1 MRFMLKCSIPMDK
14 GNELVKDGTL
24 GETIQSILEEIKP
37 EAAYFTTVGGARGGY
52 IVVDIDD
59 PSQIPAIGEPLF
71 LGLGATVEFY
81 PVMTPEDLAKGA
93 PAIERAV
100 QRYGQDVLPTG

>member
-1 MRFMLKCSIPMDK
+1 MRFMLKCCIPMDK
-14 GNELVKDGTL
+14 GNALVKDGTL
-24 GETIQSILEEIKP
+24 GETVQSVLEEIKP

-52 IVVDIDD
+52 IVVGLDD
-59 PSQIPAIGEPLF
+59 PSQIPAIAEPIF

-81 PVMTPEDLAKGA
+81 PVMSPEDLAKAA
-93 PAIERAV
+93 PAIEQAA